1 MDIYLSSSLKD
12 DIKDSAAIA
21 SDRGLNLEISRF
33 GKIALMDEKYDEYLE
48 YYLSVLKHFPNKISL
63 HGFFSGLSVICK
75 DRAIVEISRRRFLQ
89 SLRIAE
95 KLGAHTVVFHSG
107 YDLTNKMAD
116 YKERFV
122 SSQICFWSEF
132 ISNFERAGITAVIEN
147 TSEPEPELL
156 LKVVDDVGSSNLK
169 LCLDCGHANVA
180 SNVQVENWIKV
191 FGKYLHHTHMHN
203 NDGIFDLHQGFSEG
217 TLDFVSIIKQ
227 LKASPVKDYVLEM
240 FSENQVIDSLAF
252 FE

>member
-1 MDIYLSSSLKD
+1 M
-12 DIKDSAAIA
+12 
-21 SDRGLNLEISRF
+21 
-33 GKIALMDEKYDEYLE
+33 
-48 YYLSVLKHFPNKISL
+48 
-63 HGFFSGLSVICK
+63 
-75 DRAIVEISRRRFLQ
+75 AIVEISKKRFLQ

-95 KLGAHTVVFHSG
+95 TLGAHTVVFHSG
-107 YDLTNKMAD
+107 YDLTNKMED
-116 YKERFV
+116 YKKRFV

-132 ISNFERAGITAVIEN
+132 VSNFEQAGITAVIEN

-156 LKVVDDVGSSNLK
+156 LKVVENVGSPNLK

-180 SNVQVENWIKV
+180 SKEPLEKWIKV

-203 NDGIFDLHQGFSEG
+203 NNGIFDLHQGLSEG

-240 FSENQVIDSLAF
+240 FTEKRVIDSLAF